1 MIHIPKSND
10 ASIKI
15 SNKRDIVGIKECFV
29 IMPITDKPP
38 YEEGHFKIVYEHLI
52 KPACSLAGFVPIRSD
67 DIKNTNFIVKD
78 ILKRLLVS
86 PMAICDLS
94 GQNPNVLFELGIRQ
108 SFNKPVTLIK
118 DLITPRIFDID
129 GLRCLDYNENLR
141 VDQINISVNLIAET
155 LKNTYESQDN
165 KENSLIHSLSIEP
178 AKLLNDQV
186 LSNDTTVLLQSINN
200 LKDQFDSFKYGL
212 LQNSL
217 VGIGLAGI
225 PMRELTTEEMK
236 LLSLPV
242 QYTLDG
248 GHVSWILAQDGR
260 IQRKIDYPENK
271 KSEIMKITDCND
283 QE

>member
-1 MIHIPKSND
+1 M
-10 ASIKI
+10 
-15 SNKRDIVGIKECFV
+15 
-29 IMPITDKPP
+29 
-38 YEEGHFKIVYEHLI
+38 
-52 KPACSLAGFVPIRSD
+52 
-67 DIKNTNFIVKD
+67 
-78 ILKRLLVS
+78 
-86 PMAICDLS
+86 
-94 GQNPNVLFELGIRQ
+94 
-108 SFNKPVTLIK
+108 
-118 DLITPRIFDID
+118 
-129 GLRCLDYNENLR
+129 
-141 VDQINISVNLIAET
+141 
-155 LKNTYESQDN
+155 
-165 KENSLIHSLSIEP
+165 
-178 AKLLNDQV
+178 
-186 LSNDTTVLLQSINN
+186 LLQSINN

-217 VGIGLAGI
+217 VGMGLAGI